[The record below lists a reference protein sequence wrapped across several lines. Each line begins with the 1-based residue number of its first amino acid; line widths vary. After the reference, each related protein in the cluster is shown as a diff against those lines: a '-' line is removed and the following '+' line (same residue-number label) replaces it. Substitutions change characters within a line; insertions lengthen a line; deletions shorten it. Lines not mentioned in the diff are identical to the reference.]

1 MRHFIWVFTVCQ
13 STCIYLPVSRSEK
26 VKKLLLGFLKMSLKR
41 YLTKCLIFQTTGVE
55 LMVKQINIPDTKDAV
70 VMVHLILLN
79 VTRLNKQTFSV

>member
-1 MRHFIWVFTVCQ
+1 
-13 STCIYLPVSRSEK
+13 
-26 VKKLLLGFLKMSLKR
+26 MSGKR

-79 VTRLNKQTFSV
+79 VTRLDKQTFSV